1 MQADAPIDSALGG
14 TRVDADTRLSNVRT
28 NDAHTQKRVRSRAT
42 QADDEAPSPKR
53 RPPHAADESAPLQLD
68 AHVATTDQAMLS
80 HAATHA
86 HDECSHAA
94 AAEIAATACA
104 TRQWATHDWQYF
116 PAVEARTLLT
126 NRWMKFYDL
135 VRQEPS
141 GGDECVWSGIR
152 GTVYQM
158 NARLETRFE
167 STTALDMLPP
177 LRVDTEIAMRTM
189 LTSLIGADET
199 KKMHLVQLKLLS
211 AEQGVGLQPFH
222 HDVRKKANAKRC
234 ISVLFYCTPNRTAD
248 MPRKTA
254 EEMDPAFSENPN
266 CLDDREEMRI
276 IRRLCAVKNFVNS
289 PAPPGTAVA
298 FRTTVC
304 HRGVRNKKL
313 QDRVVVYGLFSP
325 TNRPG
330 QGAMQNYPKGMKM
343 TAELMAQA
351 DADVVAEEE
360 EEEEESEDVEH
371 HYPLPAEDCANLAE
385 SEEDEEWGQL
395 N

>member
-1 MQADAPIDSALGG
+1 
-14 TRVDADTRLSNVRT
+14 
-28 NDAHTQKRVRSRAT
+28 
-42 QADDEAPSPKR
+42 
-53 RPPHAADESAPLQLD
+53 
-68 AHVATTDQAMLS
+68 
-80 HAATHA
+80 
-86 HDECSHAA
+86 
-94 AAEIAATACA
+94 
-104 TRQWATHDWQYF
+104 
-116 PAVEARTLLT
+116 
-126 NRWMKFYDL
+126 
-135 VRQEPS
+135 
-141 GGDECVWSGIR
+141 
-152 GTVYQM
+152 
-158 NARLETRFE
+158 
-167 STTALDMLPP
+167 
-177 LRVDTEIAMRTM
+177 
-189 LTSLIGADET
+189 
-199 KKMHLVQLKLLS
+199 MHLVQLKLLS

-371 HYPLPAEDCANLAE
+371 HYPLPAEDLAE